1 MKRLLLLTTVL
12 MMLITAVRGNEIV
25 TLHVTRVVDGD
36 TFEGYVGNGSGSALN
51 QITVRINGIDAPE
64 RGQNYGDV
72 AAAFLH
78 RCICGKTVQL
88 ELVQKDRY
96 GRWVAKVSLE
106 GVDVAGEMLK
116 NGLAWYYK
124 EYENNPR
131 YAQLEAGARLRR
143 LGLWNDDRAVAP
155 WEWRKMSRAER
166 DLYR

>member
-1 MKRLLLLTTVL
+1 M
-12 MMLITAVRGNEIV
+12 
-25 TLHVTRVVDGD
+25 
-36 TFEGYVGNGSGSALN
+36 
-51 QITVRINGIDAPE
+51 
-64 RGQNYGDV
+64 
-72 AAAFLH
+72 
-78 RCICGKTVQL
+78 
-88 ELVQKDRY
+88 
-96 GRWVAKVSLE
+96 AKVSLE